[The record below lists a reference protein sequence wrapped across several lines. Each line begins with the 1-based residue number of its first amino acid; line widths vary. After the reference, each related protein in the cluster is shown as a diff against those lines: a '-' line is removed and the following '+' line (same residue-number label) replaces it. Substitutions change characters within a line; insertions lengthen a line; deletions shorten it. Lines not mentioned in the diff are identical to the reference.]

1 MARNQPK
8 TVATGN
14 GVEAILASIE
24 DESRRADARIL
35 VQLMSEATGEPPQ
48 LWGSIIGFGRYHYRY
63 ESGHEGDSFLVG
75 FAPRKDNFSIYLMGS
90 YLPEEAA
97 RREALL
103 AQLGRY
109 RSVKACVYVRRLED
123 IDIEVLQRLAE
134 ASAAALR
141 TRYPAG

>member
-1 MARNQPK
+1 
-8 TVATGN
+8 
-14 GVEAILASIE
+14 
-24 DESRRADARIL
+24 
-35 VQLMSEATGEPPQ
+35 
-48 LWGSIIGFGRYHYRY
+48 
-63 ESGHEGDSFLVG
+63 
-75 FAPRKDNFSIYLMGS
+75 MGS